1 MFADKCKVS
10 IILAYTM
17 LAYTFASMYYMI
29 NTRNIGTPFKDSLNQ
44 EQIAIRKRSANIRRN
59 IFRNGMLIAIVGIFI
74 LKPFAKCN

>member
-10 IILAYTM
+10 IVLAYAM
-17 LAYTFASMYYMI
+17 LAYTFASVYYLV

-44 EQIAIRKRSANIRRN
+44 EQIAIKKRSANIRRN
-59 IFRNGMLIAIVGIFI
+59 IFRNGILIAIVSIFI

>member
-10 IILAYTM
+10 IVLAYAM
-17 LAYTFASMYYMI
+17 LAYTFASVYYMV

-44 EQIAIRKRSANIRRN
+44 EQIAIKKRSANIRRN

>member
-44 EQIAIRKRSANIRRN
+44 EQLIIRKRSANIRRN

>member
-1 MFADKCKVS
+1 
-10 IILAYTM
+10 M

-44 EQIAIRKRSANIRRN
+44 EQLIIRKRSANIRRN